1 MTDEIL
7 IPNDQP
13 QMDSSDYV
21 PPAPMPPVPMPPV
34 QEPYQYAVPMPAP
47 PASPKKEKKAR
58 IGVPGITGFG
68 FTSSLLA
75 LFLLPLFKE
84 AFSNYIFYD
93 GSVEFLLRYYYYA
106 AIGLGGASA
115 LFALLG
121 FILTPIGVHISRR
134 RQRDGAALGVAGILI
149 AIVALLLIVGVTL
162 SHSILYNNLYPH

>member
-1 MTDEIL
+1 MTDETL

-13 QMDSSDYV
+13 QMDSPDYM
-21 PPAPMPPVPMPPV
+21 PPAPMPPVQQPI
-34 QEPYQYAVPMPAP
+34 QYAVPMPAP
-47 PASPKKEKKAR
+47 QPAPPKKEKKAR

-84 AFSNYIFYD
+84 AFSSYLFYD